1 MEFEID
7 LDSECIWLDDAWLN
21 RDDLVRKIRTMMDAQ
36 NFEIG
41 RPSQAL
47 EALTK
52 ALANARLLALRISPE
67 MSDALNAAAQANG
80 RPVGAVAREAIAA
93 WLSGASPAQTAAS
106 SATTSPSMP
115 AAQPVAPAPVA
126 PASQPVVPPEAASTF
141 IGAPPSITTSD
152 SVTPEEAQHA
162 VALTPKRKE
171 PGVGESQEVEK
182 RWFDK

>member
-1 MEFEID
+1 MDFEID
-7 LDSECIWLDDAWLN
+7 LDSECVWLDDAWLN

-52 ALANARLLALRISPE
+52 ALASARLLALRISPE
-67 MSDALNAAAQANG
+67 MSDALNAAAQQTG

-93 WLSGASPAQTAAS
+93 WLTGGAPAQAPATAPAQAPS
-106 SATTSPSMP
+106 SSTTQPGMP
-115 AAQPVAPAPVA
+115 ALAPSVPAAPAPA
-126 PASQPVVPPEAASTF
+126 PEAANTF
-141 IGAPPSITTSD
+141 IGAPPTGITTEA
-152 SVTPEEAQHA
+152 VTAEEAQNA
-162 VALTPKRKE
+162 VVLTPKRKD
-171 PGVGESQEVEK
+171 GEKEDVEK